1 MRGIR
6 GAIVV
11 GENKKEEIWQAA
23 KMLLSQILRRN
34 KVKPEDIGACIFSCT
49 SDLTAGFPATGARQM
64 EGFDKVPLFDT
75 RVPEVDDS
83 MERCIRVLLLV
94 DTDIKQA
101 DIQHVYMGKAQE
113 LRPDLRNF

>member
-6 GAIVV
+6 GAITV

-34 KVKPEDIGACIFSCT
+34 KVKPEDIGACIFSST
-49 SDLTAGFPATGARQM
+49 SDITATGARQM

-94 DTDIKQA
+94 DSELKQA
-101 DIQHVYMGKAQE
+101 EIQHVYMGKAQE

>member
-34 KVKPEDIGACIFSCT
+34 KVKPEDIGACIFGCT
-49 SDLTAGFPATGARQM
+49 DDLTAGFPSTGARQM
-64 EGFDKVPLFDT
+64 EGFDKVPLFDN
-75 RVPEVDDS
+75 RVPDVEGA

-94 DTDIKQA
+94 NTDLSQA

>member
-34 KVKPEDIGACIFSCT
+34 KIKPEDIGACIFSST
-49 SDLTAGFPATGARQM
+49 SDLTDGFPATGARQM
-64 EGFDKVPLFDT
+64 DGFDKVPLFDT
-75 RVPEVDDS
+75 RVPDVDES

-94 DTDIKQA
+94 DTDLSQA
-101 DIQHVYMGKAQE
+101 EIQHVYMGKAQQ
-113 LRPDLRNF
+113 LCPYLRNF

>member
-6 GAIVV
+6 GAITV

-23 KMLLSQILRRN
+23 KMMLSQILRRN
-34 KVKPEDIGACIFSCT
+34 KVKPEDIGACIFSTT
-49 SDLTAGFPATGARQM
+49 SDITAGFPSTGARQM

-75 RVPEVDDS
+75 RVPDIDDS

-94 DTDIKQA
+94 DSPLKQSE
-101 DIQHVYMGKAQE
+101 IQHVYMGKAQE

>member
-34 KVKPEDIGACIFSCT
+34 KVKPEDIGACIFSST

-64 EGFDKVPLFDT
+64 DGFDKVD
-75 RVPEVDDS
+75 ES